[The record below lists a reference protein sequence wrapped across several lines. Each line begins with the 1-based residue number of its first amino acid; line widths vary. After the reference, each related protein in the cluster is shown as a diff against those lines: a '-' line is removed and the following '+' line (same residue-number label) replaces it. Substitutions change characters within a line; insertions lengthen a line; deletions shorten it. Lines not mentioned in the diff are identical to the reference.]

1 MEKIDKTPIR
11 RYMKL
16 IEHIT
21 EKEFI
26 EEQQA
31 LDDAGL

>member
-1 MEKIDKTPIR
+1 MERIDKTPIR

-16 IEHIT
+16 IEHFF
-21 EKEFI
+21 EKEYLK
-26 EEQQA
+26 EQQA